1 MTLIN
6 RNIKPEAT
14 AELDYEFPSFQKFT
28 LPNGIKV
35 FLLQRN
41 ELPIVRIIAQIDSG
55 SAHDPLEKKGLARL
69 ISNCIDEGAG
79 EFDAL
84 QLEEEFDMLGTQ
96 FNIDCSDDITSFN
109 ILTLTENIDRSIYL
123 LSLILLSPHLSEQ
136 NFEREK
142 RKVLTRLI
150 QVKDNA
156 EYIAN
161 RIFYQKIFGEQ
172 SVYAHPSLGYDYTVK
187 EISNN
192 DLLNFYKQYYLPNN
206 LSIIIVGDISKEELL
221 NNLEKYFVNW
231 KSTSHIK
238 QENYSEAVTSQS
250 YYFVNKKDA
259 VQTEIRIGHSTGQL
273 VYDNFFKKI
282 FLNTAFGGYFA
293 SRLNKN
299 LRERNGYTYGVSS
312 SNLYLKYSSKIS
324 IAASVSS
331 GVTRKAVDEIFY
343 EINKLKYGLNVEE
356 FESVKSYHIKKY
368 PLDYETISS
377 LANRISFKLQL
388 NLPDDYFA
396 SYINKIKDTTLGEVN
411 SIADQFIDETKCV
424 AVLVGSKEIITEQ
437 FADKNLIEL
446 NYNGAALT

>member
-1 MTLIN
+1 MTFIN
-6 RNIKPEAT
+6 RNLKPEAN
-14 AELDYEFPSFQKFT
+14 AEIDYEFPSFQKFT

-69 ISNCIDEGAG
+69 LSNCIDEGAG

-84 QLEEEFDMLGTQ
+84 QIEEEFDILGTQ
-96 FNIDCSDDITSFN
+96 FHIDCSDDITSFN
-109 ILTLTENIDRSIYL
+109 ILTLTENIDRSLYL
-123 LSLILLSPHLSEQ
+123 LSLILLSPRLSEQ

-172 SVYAHPSLGYDYTVK
+172 SFYAHPSLGYDYTVK

-192 DLLNFYKQYYLPNN
+192 DLLNFYKHYYLPNN
-206 LSIIIVGDISKEELL
+206 LSMIIVGNISKEQLV

-331 GVTRKAVDEIFY
+331 EVTRKAVDEIFY

>member
-1 MTLIN
+1 MTFIN

-28 LPNGIKV
+28 LSNGIKV

-41 ELPIVRIIAQIDSG
+41 DLPIVRIIAQIDSG
-55 SAHDPLEKKGLARL
+55 SALDPIEKKGLARL
-69 ISNCIDEGAG
+69 LSNCIDEGAG

-84 QLEEEFDMLGTQ
+84 QLEEEFDILGTQ
-96 FNIDCSDDITSFN
+96 FQIDCSDDITSFN
-109 ILTLTENIDRSIYL
+109 ILTLTENIDRSLYL
-123 LSLILLSPHLSEQ
+123 LSLILQSPHLSGQ

-142 RKVLTRLI
+142 RKVLTQLI

-161 RIFYQKIFGEQ
+161 RIFYQKIFGEK
-172 SVYAHPSLGYDYTVK
+172 SFYAHPSLGYDYTVK

-192 DLLNFYKQYYLPNN
+192 DLLNFYKQYYLPSN
-206 LSIIIVGDISKEELL
+206 LSMIVVGNISKEYLVD
-221 NNLEKYFVNW
+221 NLEKHFVKW
-231 KSTSHIK
+231 KSTSLIK
-238 QENYSEAVTSQS
+238 HENHSEAVTPQS

-259 VQTEIRIGHSTGQL
+259 VQTEIRIGHTTGQL

-282 FLNTAFGGYFA
+282 FLNTVFGGYFA

-299 LRERNGYTYGVSS
+299 LRESNGYTYGISS

-324 IAASVSS
+324 IGTSVSS
-331 GVTRKAVDEIFY
+331 DVTRKAVDEIFF
-343 EINKLKYGLNVEE
+343 EINKIKYGLTGEE
-356 FESVKSYHIKKY
+356 FESAKSYHIKKY

-396 SYINKIKDTTLGEVN
+396 SYINKIKNTTLGKVN
-411 SIADQFIDETKCV
+411 SIADQFIDEAKCV
-424 AVLVGSKEIITEQ
+424 VVLVGSKKILMEQ

-446 NYNGAALT
+446 DYNGAVLN

>member
-1 MTLIN
+1 MTFIN

-14 AELDYEFPSFQKFT
+14 PELDYEFPSFQKFT
-28 LPNGIKV
+28 LSNGINV

-69 ISNCIDEGAG
+69 LSNCIDEGAG

-161 RIFYQKIFGEQ
+161 RNFYQKIFGEQ
-172 SVYAHPSLGYDYTVK
+172 SFYAHPSLGYDYTVK

-192 DLLNFYKQYYLPNN
+192 DLLHFYKQYYLPNN
-206 LSIIIVGDISKEELL
+206 LSMIIVGNISKEQLV

-259 VQTEIRIGHSTGQL
+259 VQTEIRIGHSTRQL

-331 GVTRKAVDEIFY
+331 EVTRKAVDEIFY
-343 EINKLKYGLNVEE
+343 EINKLKYGLNAEE